1 MKRVFLI
8 ALVMSLPFVLSA
20 QGKLT
25 AYYAN
30 TAFGD
35 YQEGQLIVDTND
47 PINRMVDFNESQFKY
62 EGDESGGYYSQLIPK
77 SQVTVKEYQMTPLP
91 VELVRDDA
99 IFVSNDGFI
108 VAIFAAH
115 AGEHG
120 FYSYD
125 DDFVPYYDAEQTMAH
140 QEYYAISGV
149 LKSPYD
155 PEGFFFEEPL
165 EVEDDNIK
173 LYVDGAEIRYV
184 SVDDPDYVRYRPYK
198 MGFLEEQWTK
208 PDDYDYDKS
217 AYDLDGNLVTDLMRV
232 VDIPTYLSIAYIG
245 DKDALYI
252 NGTLYYRQINDENAP
267 DSVCQ

>member
-1 MKRVFLI
+1 
-8 ALVMSLPFVLSA
+8 MSLPFVLSA